1 MLGDVLLL
9 DVGNSKLKWARLKD
23 ETFLAGD
30 ELIHSGQLEY
40 GMLMQIGQEPSP
52 DYVVAA
58 SVTGS
63 KNELILREWAQRLF
77 QLEIQFVKALQQER
91 GVINAY
97 ADPVQLGSDRWAAMI
112 AAHQEWQGNLCVID
126 AGTALT
132 LDLIQKDGRH
142 LGGYIL
148 PGLGLMQHCL
158 LEGTEIPIST
168 DSVILASDSKV
179 GDNTISCITNGALQ
193 AACGLVE
200 RSIMQFEKQ
209 CNDKIQCVLTGGDH
223 QRLAD
228 NLTVPCVIE
237 RDLVLRGVGYIARS
251 RLVNK

>member
-1 MLGDVLLL
+1 MLDDVLLL
-9 DVGNSKLKWARLKD
+9 DIGNTKLKWASLKG
-23 ETFLAGD
+23 ETFIPGD
-30 ELIHSGQLEY
+30 VLKHSGQLEY
-40 GMLMQIGQEPSP
+40 EMLTQVGQDLSP
-52 DYVVAA
+52 DYVVAS
-58 SVTGS
+58 SVAGS
-63 KNELILREWAQRLF
+63 KNELILQEWAQQRF
-77 QLEIQFVKALQQER
+77 QADIQFVKALPQEH

-97 ADPVQLGSDRWAAMI
+97 TDPTQLGSDRWAAVI
-112 AAHQEWQGNLCVID
+112 AAHHGWQDNLCVID

-132 LDLIQKDGRH
+132 LDLLRSDGHH

-148 PGLGLMQHCL
+148 PGLRLMQHCL

-193 AACGLVE
+193 ATCGLVE
-200 RSIMQFEKQ
+200 RSVTQFQQQ
-209 CNDKIQCVLTGGDH
+209 CNDKVQCILTGSDS

-228 NLTVPCVIE
+228 NLTIPNVIE
-237 RDLVLRGVGYIARS
+237 PDLVLRGLGYIARG